1 MSAKVPVLLSAGGS
15 SGVGENDHCSS
26 DSPGFQSYDSLPT
39 VKSETIILDLN
50 SALLK
55 SSIYFSFKSYFKL
68 FFFFPTRE
76 IAFLK
81 YFFVF

>member
-1 MSAKVPVLLSAGGS
+1 MTIVLQIHQA
-15 SGVGENDHCSS
+15 
-26 DSPGFQSYDSLPT
+26 FQSYDSLPT

-68 FFFFPTRE
+68 FFFQQE
-76 IAFLK
+76 KLHFLNIFL
-81 YFFVF
+81 FFDALG